1 MNLEKYRYFIP
12 NNLRHT
18 IGQRLINA
26 SDVTSLYVD
35 SIQRYINWFPF
46 LSHFTDKTSHFT
58 DFYDYTKDAII
69 FEKEPFYRTFFDFIV
84 YNEDDLLYDNDYY
97 FKDWCFINFGKVKY
111 DVNCI
116 DEFVKNFNG
125 YLSIY
130 NDIKNNGYKEIGE
143 YPHGMMDSNGEF
155 YLMGGRHR
163 LTFCKLLN
171 IEKIK
176 VKIIFT
182 HEELVNRNIQLR

>member
-18 IGQRLINA
+18 IGQRLI
-26 SDVTSLYVD
+26 DTSNVS
-35 SIQRYINWFPF
+35 SISVKSICKYINWFPF
-46 LSHFTDKTSHFT
+46 LSYFTDKTRENS
-58 DFYDYTKDAII
+58 FYDYSKDALI
-69 FEKEPFYRTFFDFIV
+69 FDKEPFYRTFFDFVV
-84 YNEDDLLYDNDYY
+84 YNEDDLLYENDYY
-97 FKDWCFINFGKVKY
+97 FKDWCFINFNKVKY
-111 DVNCI
+111 DNNCI
-116 DEFVKNFNG
+116 DEFVKNFNM

-130 NDIKNNGYKEIGE
+130 EDIKINGYKEIGE
-143 YPHGMMDSNGEF
+143 YPHGMIDSNGEF

-171 IEKIK
+171 IEKIN

-182 HEELVNRNIQLR
+182 HEELVNRNIQLC